1 VAKLLRR
8 SLEGLLKPEQA
19 SAVETG
25 IDVIGDIAI
34 VKLPEPVKDQGAL
47 VGEAIL
53 ASMKNVKSV
62 FDQEGGLEGDFR
74 LRRLRLL
81 AGEER
86 TLTMHRENGLRFMV
100 DVERC
105 YFSPRLST
113 ERMRIA
119 DLTGSA
125 ERVLNMFAGV
135 GPYSITLA
143 RKKRV
148 EVWSCELNE
157 VAYRLHLENNK
168 LNKVEHLMHML
179 NQDAAQISGSVEVRF
194 DRVLMP
200 HPSQSNRFLPEALE
214 MVKRGGWIH
223 YYRHHSG
230 ADVAEAQ
237 ARLGEELGEMLGD
250 GAEYTSRRVRAIG
263 PHYVELVADIRV
275 SG

>member
-1 VAKLLRR
+1 VAKLLRK
-8 SLEGLLKPEQA
+8 SLEGALKPDQA
-19 SAVETG
+19 QAVETG
-25 IDVIGDIAI
+25 IDIIGDIAI
-34 VKLPEPVKDQGAL
+34 VKLAEPVKEQGAL

-53 ASMKNVKSV
+53 ASMKNVKVV

-74 LRRLRLL
+74 LRRLRRL
-81 AGEER
+81 AGEDR

-100 DVERC
+100 DVEKC

-119 DLTGSA
+119 DLTEEG
-125 ERVLNMFAGV
+125 EKVLNMFAGV

-143 RKKRV
+143 RKRKV

-157 VAYRLHLENNK
+157 VAYKLHLENNR
-168 LNKVEHLMHML
+168 LNKVEPLMHMY
-179 NQDAAQISGSVEVRF
+179 NQDAARLSESVDVRF
-194 DRVLMP
+194 DRILMP
-200 HPSQSNRFLPEALE
+200 HPSQSDKFLPEARK

-237 ARLGEELGEMLGD
+237 RRLGEELLGILGD
-250 GAEYTSRRVRAIG
+250 RAEYTSRRVREIG
-263 PHYVELVADIRV
+263 PHYVELVADIRAT
-275 SG
+275 G